1 MSEVLLWKILNLHR
15 DEGSMQIT
23 IDLPDDIAKHLQQ
36 QWENIPRHVLESLVL
51 ADYQA
56 RVLTLEQVRR
66 LLGYETRFEVHG
78 FLKEHGVS
86 FYTEQDLEND
96 LATRDQL
103 GV

>member
-1 MSEVLLWKILNLHR
+1 
-15 DEGSMQIT
+15 MQIT
-23 IDLPDDIAKHLQQ
+23 IDLPDDIAQSLQQ
-36 QWENIPRHVLESLVL
+36 KWANIPRHVLESLVL

-86 FYTEQDLEND
+86 FYTEQDLHD
-96 LATRDQL
+96 DFATLDRL
-103 GV
+103 GL